1 MGTCYTSKVLES
13 SAETWLS
20 GRSAFLNRSLKKNFC
35 FSEEKL
41 LMKNAKNVYLEPVQ
55 IYKEKLG
62 YV

>member
-1 MGTCYTSKVLES
+1 MES